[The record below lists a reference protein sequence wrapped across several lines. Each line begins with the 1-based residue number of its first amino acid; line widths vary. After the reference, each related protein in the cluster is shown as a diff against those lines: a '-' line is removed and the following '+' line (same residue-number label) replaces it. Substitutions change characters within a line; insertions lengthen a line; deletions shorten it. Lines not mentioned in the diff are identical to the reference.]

1 MTIKSR
7 GLARRRNTSKSRA
20 RKPSKAKQALLKR
33 AQFFKAHAGGIVGE
47 AMKGAVALA
56 RAEMLL
62 EAAKEA
68 GIAEVKWQQDDD
80 VDTSWMDKKDMEDY
94 RSGRVEYLGCVIE
107 VNGEHCGSLWG
118 IGLLGGRSDPYAR
131 VIEAELA
138 LECEDALKAGLRKA
152 QRSARRGLKIKPNA
166 RRGSPRGRR
175 KNSSMVHGSKE
186 LGGRMME
193 WQAPSE
199 PQVGGVGSHFYAGMP
214 VPMASAEEALR
225 DLKSTLPRILAPAR
239 DRKHLSKVIS
249 DLSKV
254 IAKAKKTN
262 PKFRVDF
269 DSPQFGRG
277 GMDIDVTPTESG
289 HHVDIDIDQHKH
301 RFGFDVSAH
310 QLPEHAG
317 EPEATEAVMGDVPE
331 SAVVSETEPATVTNR
346 GRRAKRLGR
355 RSNCGGMKMNPAR
368 FRLFD
373 NGDKTADRY
382 TLIDSKPEGKGRD
395 AYYTYFGFNSE
406 PWHPQGIGQHGEFS
420 ASQWAQMGDFRHLG
434 KRIGLEDLDPELRK
448 YISNLIKKWGGD
460 PKSAMRGRHS
470 LASKAA
476 TKKTTRKGKK
486 ANPSSGR
493 TQTGSRLY
501 VGLLKDG
508 HGREL
513 FRSKTTPTERSHGD
527 RYGATI
533 GPFRTKRAAE
543 LMAIPGN
550 ILWTVSEAERA
561 AAHEKRK
568 GKKTNRGTWDLESR
582 AGSLRKEQTA
592 ARRAGDYAAAN
603 RLAEEIKS
611 IEKRLQ
617 TKANRGRK
625 PARRTNRP
633 RKSMREFIR
642 EHREELDT
650 AIRGALKKPDFPM
663 NDRERELWILN
674 DEGLYGWARS
684 EGVRV

>member
-7 GLARRRNTSKSRA
+7 GLARRRNVSKSRA

-152 QRSARRGLKIKPNA
+152 QRGARRGLKIKPNA

-214 VPMASAEEALR
+214 VPMASAEQALR
-225 DLKSTLPRILAPAR
+225 ELKKDATQHRSSTPAA
-239 DRKHLSKVIS
+239 DRQHLRKVIS

-331 SAVVSETEPATVTNR
+331 SAVVEGASHRRMPEDMYDKAALAEEFAEYPEGAEPATVSNR
-346 GRRAKRLGR
+346 GRRTKRLGR

-373 NGDKTADRY
+373 DGGKTADRY
-382 TLIDSKPEGKGRD
+382 TLIDSKPQGDTKYR
-395 AYYTYFGFNSE
+395 TYFGFSE
-406 PWHPQGIGQHGEFS
+406 RPWSPQGIGQHGEFS
-420 ASQWAQMGDFRHLG
+420 ASEWSQQGNFRHLG
-434 KRIGLEDLDPELRK
+434 KRIGLEDLDPDLQK
-448 YISNLIKKWGGD
+448 YISKMIKEWGGD

-470 LASKAA
+470 LKAKA
-476 TKKTTRKGKK
+476 KGKK
-486 ANPSSGR
+486 ATRKP
-493 TQTGSRLY
+493 
-501 VGLLKDG
+501 
-508 HGREL
+508 
-513 FRSKTTPTERSHGD
+513 KTVANR
-527 RYGATI
+527 R
-533 GPFRTKRAAE
+533 RA
-543 LMAIPGN
+543 
-550 ILWTVSEAERA
+550 
-561 AAHEKRK
+561 RK
-568 GKKTNRGTWDLESR
+568 P
-582 AGSLRKEQTA
+582 
-592 ARRAGDYAAAN
+592 ARRA
-603 RLAEEIKS
+603 
-611 IEKRLQ
+611 
-617 TKANRGRK
+617 RK

-633 RKSMREFIR
+633 RKSMAEFIR
-642 EHREELDT
+642 ENRDEIDAGIRRALGRPDSRLNNEE
-650 AIRGALKKPDFPM
+650 R
-663 NDRERELWILN
+663 RQWILN
-674 DEGLYGWARS
+674 DEGLYNWARS